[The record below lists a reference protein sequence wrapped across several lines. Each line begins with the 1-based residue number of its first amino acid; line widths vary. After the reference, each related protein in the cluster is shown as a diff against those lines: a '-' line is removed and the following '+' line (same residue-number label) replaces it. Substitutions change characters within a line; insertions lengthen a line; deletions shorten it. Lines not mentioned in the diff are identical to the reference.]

1 MSNDASC
8 MHEETVYHS
17 LKSCT
22 TNAPVT
28 TDIHLMFHLL
38 TSLDFDAHLVRDY
51 VHLINTSNNDDYVHY
66 ITICQ

>member
-22 TNAPVT
+22 TNASVT

-38 TSLDFDAHLVRDY
+38 TSLDFDAHLVRD
-51 VHLINTSNNDDYVHY
+51 LINTSNNGDYVHY